1 MKYIV
6 WLKARPRQSGRK
18 RLLLWINHKALQ
30 TNETSVSIQG
40 VKILRKVPKQKIQI
54 KSKNS
59 LRADEFWKILF
70 KKLGRIYIL
79 C

>member
-18 RLLLWINHKALQ
+18 RLLLWINRKALQ

-59 LRADEFWKILF
+59 LRADKILF